1 MFAHRFYCH
10 LEFSSSEE
18 KSNNLITDW
27 QADIE
32 FNAWNR
38 HCPVKGCK
46 IPGCND
52 GDFFKLLMKIYL
64 TELLVLSPVQ
74 TDSQVVASW
83 NLGSTCDSVW
93 PGLACTCV
101 ELRWLAITLVEIKF
115 ARKSMEV
122 FYRLATQRKSLREF
136 NLLLL
141 ATTCE
146 SVWPGL

>member
-52 GDFFKLLMKIYL
+52 GDFFKLLMKICL

-101 ELRWLAITLVEIKF
+101 ELRSLWSRSNLHASQWEF
-115 ARKSMEV
+115 